1 MLVLFVF
8 LSTETIYAGTLN
20 SNVGIR
26 FISVDFPPTKSEIKG
41 IIWYP
46 TLEKAQKIKLG
57 PFNLEVA
64 KNAQIEDGRYSLV
77 VISHGS
83 QGSHLGHRDTAEYL
97 AKRGFIVVSV
107 LHPKNNYLDDSAGR
121 TIENWINR
129 PRHISTVLDSIL
141 TEGDL
146 SKYINKDEIAVI
158 GHSAGGYTA
167 LSLIGGVPDTSN
179 ISKHCLDHNDDLEF
193 CGGHGFISRIK
204 GIFFHTD
211 SKDEHIIKDI
221 NDSRIKAAVLLAPL
235 GVLFKDERSL
245 MSINVP
251 ILMYRAEKD
260 DVLRYPYHAE
270 SINQKLHLKPEY
282 IVVKNAGHYS
292 FLSPFPDRLKQKVG
306 VAAKDPKGFDRVEFH
321 RQMNHKIFEFLSKSL
336 RNH

>member
-1 MLVLFVF
+1 MKNIVKFMLVLFVF

-158 GHSAGGYTA
+158 GHSAGFTGPR
-167 LSLIGGVPDTSN
+167 PDHSPQ
-179 ISKHCLDHNDDLEF
+179 L
-193 CGGHGFISRIK
+193 GH
-204 GIFFHTD
+204 
-211 SKDEHIIKDI
+211 
-221 NDSRIKAAVLLAPL
+221 
-235 GVLFKDERSL
+235 
-245 MSINVP
+245 MS
-251 ILMYRAEKD
+251 
-260 DVLRYPYHAE
+260 H
-270 SINQKLHLKPEY
+270 
-282 IVVKNAGHYS
+282 
-292 FLSPFPDRLKQKVG
+292 
-306 VAAKDPKGFDRVEFH
+306 
-321 RQMNHKIFEFLSKSL
+321 
-336 RNH
+336 